1 MHAACTNFTK
11 DQPKNWKME
20 MTVSANQKKVN
31 DLGAVA
37 AGG

>member
-1 MHAACTNFTK
+1 GTNNKK
-11 DQPKNWKME
+11 DEPENWKME

-37 AGG
+37 A